1 MLPFVENLLMWKSV
15 RVCMVWGFESVAFG
29 GNGEP
34 RAQNYHLFLFMLY
47 VWSVLF
53 LFQKNFSN
61 MTSVMI
67 VGGAV
72 GGGAFGGGGG
82 GNGDGDDW
90 RRGNRRPSHYLNDV
104 STLWFLDFQKI

>member
-1 MLPFVENLLMWKSV
+1 
-15 RVCMVWGFESVAFG
+15 
-29 GNGEP
+29 
-34 RAQNYHLFLFMLY
+34 
-47 VWSVLF
+47 
-53 LFQKNFSN
+53 

-90 RRGNRRPSHYLNDV
+90 RRGNRRPGHYSNDV
-104 STLWFLDFQKI
+104 STL